1 MLTKAS
7 TGTLVCSSLA
17 EGGAACSSDV
27 TCASASCVQGSCAPV
42 SLLVSA
48 NEGSGNS
55 GSSRAATAGG
65 IAVAVILCVCVLTFV
80 AFMVYRRR
88 QKRVVVVKPINNDAN
103 YEFAGSSGS
112 MTPLP
117 QQSDVAI
124 SVEFSEEPSYARGD
138 SQ

>member
-17 EGGAACSSDV
+17 EGGVACSNDV

-48 NEGSGNS
+48 SEGSGNN
-55 GSSRAATAGG
+55 GTSRAATAGA
-65 IAVAVILCVCVLTFV
+65 IAVSVILGVCLITLVV
-80 AFMVYRRR
+80 FMVYRRR
-88 QKRVVVVKPINNDAN
+88 QKSRVVVVKPIGDSN
-103 YEFAGSSGS
+103 YELSGSSGA

-117 QQSDVAI
+117 QPDVAI
-124 SVEFSEEPSYARGD
+124 SVEFTSEEASYARAD